1 MAEGEEVRRAQS
13 KGEWPGVRRTFF
25 RGLVGIAEC
34 VGGGANEN
42 EDFVGVRL
50 GSWIGERMGG
60 DIRPAVPWGL
70 SVGRAP
76 SRGGAPVPPEA
87 LCAEFRAGKEGG
99 GARFEEVRCAEF
111 REGKGGADEERV
123 KVGTVGVLS
132 SSPKI
137 VGGEG
142 CFGPGFLNGGGGGG
156 IAFLSISSLLMFI
169 DGISTLFMV
178 GDASFAVLGPSRRDI
193 EGGASGCSFFAAS
206 WRVWRCSQ
214 VRNDQEEGGCR

>member
-1 MAEGEEVRRAQS
+1 
-13 KGEWPGVRRTFF
+13 
-25 RGLVGIAEC
+25 LVGIAEC
-34 VGGGANEN
+34 VGGGASEI
-42 EDFVGVRL
+42 EEFVGVRL

-60 DIRPAVPWGL
+60 DIKPAVPRGL
-70 SVGRAP
+70 GVGRAP

-99 GARFEEVRCAEF
+99 GARFEEARCAEF
-111 REGKGGADEERV
+111 KEGKVGAEEERV

-132 SSPKI
+132 SSR
-137 VGGEG
+137 VAGDEG
-142 CFGPGFLNGGGGGG
+142 CFGLGFLNGGGGGG

-169 DGISTLFMV
+169 DGILSSLMV

-206 WRVWRCSQ
+206 WRVGRCSQ
-214 VRNDQEEGGCR
+214 VRRDQEEGGCR